1 VILLAVVLLIVFVGP
16 LLLETCRRVRVVNA
30 RERRRRAFHRDQEIR
45 LMEADLNDEA
55 VF

>member
-1 VILLAVVLLIVFVGP
+1 MVFVGP
-16 LLLETCRRVRVVNA
+16 LLLETTRRVRVVRA

-45 LMEADLNDEA
+45 LLSEELNDEA